1 MSFAKKGAKTGKGAN
16 RQDKV
21 RDQEKAQI
29 YEEFE
34 GQDLDSVK
42 SDFTE
47 ALDVSII
54 VIKSSNQDSLVIIA
68 YLFTDL
74 LRRA

>member
-1 MSFAKKGAKTGKGAN
+1 MNFAKKGTKTGKGAN

-47 ALDVSII
+47 ALDVSI
-54 VIKSSNQDSLVIIA
+54 LIISQVCA
-68 YLFTDL
+68 CTRLF
-74 LRRA
+74 